1 MRTISFVFTSAVGPA
16 AASAAL
22 TATYPSSPSHSS
34 SATLPSPQLLEM
46 SAVRVSICVDG
57 NEANGS
63 SLQRERERRGATEQ
77 EGGAGKGGG
86 TESQV
91 LYIFVIM
98 QRCRYVCVLY
108 TNRRSSYTHI
118 CAHTNTHTHTHT
130 HFGESSSPPAKSSGR
145 VPCI

>member
-63 SLQRERERRGATEQ
+63 SLQRGR
-77 EGGAGKGGG
+77 KGG
-86 TESQV
+86 
-91 LYIFVIM
+91 
-98 QRCRYVCVLY
+98 R
-108 TNRRSSYTHI
+108 
-118 CAHTNTHTHTHT
+118 
-130 HFGESSSPPAKSSGR
+130 GR
-145 VPCI
+145 VGGQRVKFSTFL

>member
-1 MRTISFVFTSAVGPA
+1 VFTSAVGPA

-46 SAVRVSICVDG
+46 SAVRVSKCVDG

-63 SLQRERERRGATEQ
+63 SLQRERER
-77 EGGAGKGGG
+77 GG
-86 TESQV
+86 ESQV

-108 TNRRSSYTHI
+108 TNRHIIYSHLCTHK
-118 CAHTNTHTHTHT
+118 HTHTRTLASRPRHPQNRQAACPASDRLLCVCT
-130 HFGESSSPPAKSSGR
+130 GSSCPAGSAS
-145 VPCI
+145 